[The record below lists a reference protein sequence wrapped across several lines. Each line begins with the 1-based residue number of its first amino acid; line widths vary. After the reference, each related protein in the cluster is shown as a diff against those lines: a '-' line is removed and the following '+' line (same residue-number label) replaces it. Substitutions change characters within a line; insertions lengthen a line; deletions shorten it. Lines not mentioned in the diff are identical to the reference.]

1 MYIFFRKLHGIP
13 KSSGHGVKAL
23 VVDCVT
29 ALATTGFVCRLLRGE
44 VGAFTWF
51 QDESS
56 ATSWTKSINV
66 AATISWVIGTSSTA
80 AKRISCCWLLWIS
93 PLFCES
99 IELFQWIL
107 SEWKVSGWWCN
118 SILNWAYHKGDFEG
132 NYASQKCKI
141 ERKSC
146 QFLLNGAKNMRKC
159 TLCSYIITVFFKV
172 KAMPTVFEKHP
183 EKYHFAITIRS

>member
-1 MYIFFRKLHGIP
+1 MLYFAEPQVLEKLNKINFIRFTQSTLLLWLCQSDRVDANLTKSIWPKLKRTWKVHFTILVVFAYRWKVGYFLRHNYVNNTFVNPMHCMLNVHIFCKLHGLP

-80 AKRISCCWLLWIS
+80 AKRISCCWILWIS
-93 PLFCES
+93 PLFREYFW
-99 IELFQWIL
+99 LF
-107 SEWKVSGWWCN
+107 
-118 SILNWAYHKGDFEG
+118 
-132 NYASQKCKI
+132 
-141 ERKSC
+141 
-146 QFLLNGAKNMRKC
+146 
-159 TLCSYIITVFFKV
+159 
-172 KAMPTVFEKHP
+172 
-183 EKYHFAITIRS
+183 